1 MARYARISIKRHE
14 IKGSKFQFPWSLL
27 LLTLCSLSPV
37 GIYTNRH
44 FCRSRRQRYYLR
56 PASKFGI
63 SRLLNILVGI
73 LHRET
78 SLSLSL
84 SACLVLPLTCPCW
97 SCVCRSRWFSSRRRA
112 FSLSLS
118 LSLSFLVRLQEVA
131 PTESAR
137 RWSLTSHTSC
147 PRRRKRS
154 HAFFPFGRRRL
165 DLCPLANEKNACDV
179 GSTRVGLVREYRR
192 LFRSRIHVF
201 LDWMHRKYRDDHL
214 KPGTVVPE
222 LTRRNSSTTS
232 SPLFHSRF
240 IFVSS

>member
-14 IKGSKFQFPWSLL
+14 IKGSKFQFPWPLLLPLLLLLLLL

-44 FCRSRRQRYYLR
+44 FRRSRRQRYYLR

-78 SLSLSL
+78 SLSLSP
-84 SACLVLPLTCPCW
+84 SACLALPLTCPCW

-118 LSLSFLVRLQEVA
+118 LSSSACKKLRPPRVRA
-131 PTESAR
+131 DG
-137 RWSLTSHTSC
+137 H
-147 PRRRKRS
+147 
-154 HAFFPFGRRRL
+154 
-165 DLCPLANEKNACDV
+165 
-179 GSTRVGLVREYRR
+179 
-192 LFRSRIHVF
+192 
-201 LDWMHRKYRDDHL
+201 
-214 KPGTVVPE
+214 
-222 LTRRNSSTTS
+222 
-232 SPLFHSRF
+232 
-240 IFVSS
+240 

>member
-118 LSLSFLVRLQEVA
+118 LSLFPRPLTRSCAHRECA
-131 PTESAR
+131 PMVTDLAHVVSATTE
-137 RWSLTSHTSC
+137 
-147 PRRRKRS
+147 
-154 HAFFPFGRRRL
+154 
-165 DLCPLANEKNACDV
+165 E
-179 GSTRVGLVREYRR
+179 E
-192 LFRSRIHVF
+192 SRI
-201 LDWMHRKYRDDHL
+201 LPIR
-214 KPGTVVPE
+214 P
-222 LTRRNSSTTS
+222 SSS
-232 SPLFHSRF
+232 
-240 IFVSS
+240 